1 MSSIKRRIERLEKQL
16 GFKQKPPSLLTID
29 FGDEVMEIYE
39 DEFDQLLQEIDEKS
53 SVRPSEQELIQ
64 AKRSHEP
71 ISQRITKSNQTK

>member
-16 GFKQKPPSLLTID
+16 GFEEKPPRLLTID

-53 SVRPSEQELIQ
+53 RVLPSEQELIQ
-64 AKRSHEP
+64 AKRLHGLKGRRTP
-71 ISQRITKSNQTK
+71 KSNHTK

>member
-16 GFKQKPPSLLTID
+16 GFEEKPPRLLTID

-53 SVRPSEQELIQ
+53 RVLPSEQEIIQ
-64 AKRSHEP
+64 AKRLHELTGQK
-71 ISQRITKSNQTK
+71 IAKSNHTK

>member
-16 GFKQKPPSLLTID
+16 GFEEKPPRLLTID

-53 SVRPSEQELIQ
+53 RLLPSEQELIQ
-64 AKRSHEP
+64 AKRLHGLTGRKTP
-71 ISQRITKSNQTK
+71 KSNHTK